1 MEHEN
6 VVENRK
12 ANIMSNSKDEDEL
25 DFNNLEL

>member
-6 VVENRK
+6 KVENRK
-12 ANIMSNSKDEDEL
+12 ANIMNSKDEDEL